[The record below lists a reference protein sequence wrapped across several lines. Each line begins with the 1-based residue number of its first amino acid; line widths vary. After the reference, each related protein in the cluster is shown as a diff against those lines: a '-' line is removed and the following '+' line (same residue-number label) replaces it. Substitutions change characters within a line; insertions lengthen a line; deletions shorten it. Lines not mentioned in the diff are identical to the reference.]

1 MKAIQHDSNILKG
14 HYAGSLAPLKSTGCG
29 F

>member
-1 MKAIQHDSNILKG
+1 MKAIQHDSNIIKG
-14 HYAGSLAPLKSTGCG
+14 HYAGSLALLKSTGCE